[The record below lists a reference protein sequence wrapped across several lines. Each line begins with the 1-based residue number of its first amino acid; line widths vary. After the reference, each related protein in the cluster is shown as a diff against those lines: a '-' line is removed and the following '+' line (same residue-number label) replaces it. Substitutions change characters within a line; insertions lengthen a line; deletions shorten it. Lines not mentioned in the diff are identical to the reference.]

1 MTSIFIEANRMSGG
15 RLDQNTVDRKL
26 RAEQAEKADKPKD
39 NAAPA
44 PAADTLELSAAAR
57 PDTSGEVP
65 FDRAK
70 VDAIKQAI
78 ERGQYPLD
86 ARRMAESFLAVEQM
100 INEK

>member
-1 MTSIFIEANRMSGG
+1 MTSIYNEANRMSGG
-15 RLDQNTVDRKL
+15 RLDPNALERKVK
-26 RAEQAEKADKPKD
+26 AEQAERADKPKD
-39 NAAPA
+39 ASPTAPA
-44 PAADTLELSAAAR
+44 PDTLELSAAAR
-57 PDTSGEVP
+57 TPTAGEAP

-86 ARRMAESFLAVEQM
+86 PRRMAESFLAVEQM